1 MWKSLK
7 HADWTYNQNLTLV
20 YNQNSFSNAVKGA
33 ILEPMRWRGGWGQAY
48 RPLDTFHTM
57 RKVRKIGIIDCTNGS
72 NNKVQRNWVEYSSN
86 WVSR

>member
-33 ILEPMRWRGGWGQAY
+33 ILEPMRWRGG
-48 RPLDTFHTM
+48 
-57 RKVRKIGIIDCTNGS
+57 
-72 NNKVQRNWVEYSSN
+72 
-86 WVSR
+86 